1 MSNIEYITRS
11 SERNFGITFSLIF
24 FIISIYL
31 YLTHNSF
38 SFLFI
43 ILSLFI
49 LFMAIFYS
57 KILYWPNYL
66 WFKFGL
72 FLGYIISP
80 ILLTLIFLIVVIP
93 TGLLVKIFNSD
104 IINKR
109 IIKNKKSY
117 WKKRED
123 DPNPLKNQF

>member
-1 MSNIEYITRS
+1 
-11 SERNFGITFSLIF
+11 
-24 FIISIYL
+24 
-31 YLTHNSF
+31 
-38 SFLFI
+38 
-43 ILSLFI
+43 
-49 LFMAIFYS
+49 MAVFYP

-80 ILLTLIFLIVVIP
+80 ILLTLIFVFVVVP

-104 IINKR
+104 IINMR

-117 WKKRED
+117 WKKREN
-123 DPNPLKNQF
+123 DPSPLKNQF